1 MRLPESVTKIQPV
14 GAVLKASEAGE
25 ALLREAGERVNARLL
40 VGQADAAGLS
50 RWEREYGLADRSGE
64 DGARRRA
71 RIYAAMAG
79 GQTLTRERLAALEEL
94 LGGLHGALDELLKLW
109 LLEGLLDEVHGA
121 LLEGLHSLGHV
132 AVAGDENDGQV
143 DSSGRKDFLRFH
155 SAHARHADVKYDA
168 AGFGGNVARKELF
181 GSSIVG
187 NLPAVGFEGESQ
199 RFAQG
204 IIVVDDSDE
213 AAGFGL

>member
-1 MRLPESVTKIQPV
+1 MNLYGSQSN
-14 GAVLKASEAGE
+14 AEAFCNFSIPC
-25 ALLREAGERVNARLL
+25 AGSKE
-40 VGQADAAGLS
+40 
-50 RWEREYGLADRSGE
+50 SGE
-64 DGARRRA
+64 LELSFCERSDSMKNICRIRFAAAPAEVKVHAVGDGLNEPLV
-71 RIYAAMAG
+71 I
-79 GQTLTRERLAALEEL
+79 
-94 LGGLHGALDELLKLW
+94 D
-109 LLEGLLDEVHGA
+109 GLLDEIYGA
-121 LLEGLHSLGHV
+121 FLESRDGQINV
-132 AVAGDENDGQV
+132 AVAGDENDGQA
-143 DSSGRKDFLRFH
+143 DSSGRKEFLRFH